1 MEWND
6 KELAKIE
13 AVMKHLNAIIS
24 IANGT
29 SVKLDAEAEQVH
41 FFSESG
47 KKYKTISVAGDSPL
61 AFAKDVLQQID

>member
-1 MEWND
+1 
-6 KELAKIE
+6 
-13 AVMKHLNAIIS
+13 MKHLNEIIY
-24 IANGT
+24 ITNGT

-61 AFAKDVLQQID
+61 AIAKDVLEQID

>member
-13 AVMKHLNAIIS
+13 AVMKHLNAIIGVTT
-24 IANGT
+24 GT
-29 SVKLDAEAEQVH
+29 SVELDAEKEQVH

-61 AFAKDVLQQID
+61 AVAKDVLQQID

>member
-13 AVMKHLNAIIS
+13 AVMKHLNAIIG
-24 IANGT
+24 ITNGT
-29 SVKLDAEAEQVH
+29 SVELDAEKEQVH

-47 KKYKTISVAGDSPL
+47 RKYKTISVAGDSPI
-61 AFAKDVLQQID
+61 AVAKDVLQQID

>member
-29 SVKLDAEAEQVH
+29 SVELDTEKEQVH

-47 KKYKTISVAGDSPL
+47 RKYKTISVAGDSPL
-61 AFAKDVLQQID
+61 AVAKDVLQQID

>member
-13 AVMKHLNAIIS
+13 AVMKHLNAIIGVTT
-24 IANGT
+24 GT
-29 SVKLDAEAEQVH
+29 SVELDAEKEQVH

-47 KKYKTISVAGDSPL
+47 RKYKTISVAGDSPL
-61 AFAKDVLQQID
+61 AVAKDVLQQID

>member
-13 AVMKHLNAIIS
+13 AIMKHLNAIIS

-29 SVKLDAEAEQVH
+29 SVELDAEAEQVH

-47 KKYKTISVAGDSPL
+47 RKYKTISVAGDSPL

>member
-13 AVMKHLNAIIS
+13 AVMKHLNAIIGVTT
-24 IANGT
+24 GT
-29 SVKLDAEAEQVH
+29 SVELDAEKEQVH

-47 KKYKTISVAGDSPL
+47 RKYKTISVAGDSPL

>member
-13 AVMKHLNAIIS
+13 AVMKHLNAIIG
-24 IANGT
+24 ITNGT

-47 KKYKTISVAGDSPL
+47 KKYKTISVAGDSPR
-61 AFAKDVLQQID
+61 AVAKDVLQQID

>member
-1 MEWND
+1 MDWN
-6 KELAKIE
+6 KQELEKIE
-13 AVMKHLNAIIS
+13 AVMKHLNEIIF
-24 IANGT
+24 ITNGT

-61 AFAKDVLQQID
+61 AVAKDVLQQID

>member
-1 MEWND
+1 MDWS
-6 KELAKIE
+6 KQELEKIE

-29 SVKLDAEAEQVH
+29 SVELDVEKEQVH

-61 AFAKDVLQQID
+61 AVAKDVLQQID

>member
-24 IANGT
+24 VTTGT
-29 SVKLDAEAEQVH
+29 SVKLDAEKEQVH

-61 AFAKDVLQQID
+61 AVAKDVLQQID